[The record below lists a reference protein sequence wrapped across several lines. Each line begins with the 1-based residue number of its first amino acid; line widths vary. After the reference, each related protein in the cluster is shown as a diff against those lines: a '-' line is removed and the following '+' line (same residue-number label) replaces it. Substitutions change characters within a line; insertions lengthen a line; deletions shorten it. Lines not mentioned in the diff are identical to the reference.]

1 MIEIIVAIFAV
12 LFAAVTGGF
21 VYRLG
26 LKDGLKLNKD
36 AGGARLDPAFT
47 LPKIPS
53 KEERER
59 SKIERKA
66 LMKAV
71 ERDLAVLRY
80 GADED
85 EVTDDGER

>member
-59 SKIERKA
+59 SKMENKKAIEELARDI
-66 LMKAV
+66 AV
-71 ERDLAVLRY
+71 MDYKSKVKY
-80 GADED
+80 
-85 EVTDDGER
+85 DGER

>member
-59 SKIERKA
+59 SKMENKKA
-66 LMKAV
+66 NEELA
-71 ERDLAVLRY
+71 RDIAAMDYKSKVKY
-80 GADED
+80 
-85 EVTDDGER
+85 DGER